1 MALNLTQPDA
11 IATAAALI
19 STPPPLAC
27 GSDTW
32 AAPQAWAVP
41 DVDALPA
48 SGGAVPA

>member
-32 AAPQAWAVP
+32 AAPQAWAVH